1 MYVKQYLIYDHI
13 ISTGLRAD
21 THTNV
26 CIRSLHMWISMRQ
39 HVEACA
45 HMSLI
50 EVLGSPVP
58 SLLLRCILCKV
69 ALIGPAKWRCICYNL
84 LMFCLVCLGLV
95 MFSVEVV
102 WFFGFHS
109 HRMLS
114 GACVCVSVRLQEKS
128 DRDSE
133 HTRRR
138 YRHSRKTSTPTHMSH
153 AHTNKKA
160 TKGKNR
166 RELGEVSF
174 RILWTSLDWVFQ
186 PMVPLPGPPGRRCQ
200 RHKKPS
206 GLAAAH
212 LWNLPSV
219 KLT

>member
-1 MYVKQYLIYDHI
+1 MCVK
-13 ISTGLRAD
+13 
-21 THTNV
+21 
-26 CIRSLHMWISMRQ
+26 
-39 HVEACA
+39 ACA
-45 HMSLI
+45 
-50 EVLGSPVP
+50 
-58 SLLLRCILCKV
+58 CKRIY
-69 ALIGPAKWRCICYNL
+69 ALKVSACKCPAKKHLCVKASAYK
-84 LMFCLVCLGLV
+84 
-95 MFSVEVV
+95 S
-102 WFFGFHS
+102 
-109 HRMLS
+109 
-114 GACVCVSVRLQEKS
+114 ACVCVSVRLQEKS

-212 LWNLPSV
+212 L
-219 KLT
+219 